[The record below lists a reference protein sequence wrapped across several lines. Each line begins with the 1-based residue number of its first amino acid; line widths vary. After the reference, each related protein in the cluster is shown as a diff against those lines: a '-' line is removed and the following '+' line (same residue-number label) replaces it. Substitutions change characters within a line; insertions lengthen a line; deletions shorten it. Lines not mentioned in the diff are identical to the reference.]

1 MADAFVA
8 SEKVG
13 EGGPWAGLVCLFT
26 FEETERVRSERGLGM
41 AFGMDWGCA
50 RFVCC
55 VALAVGGLSA
65 SGSLHAEVSS
75 VRSG

>member
-13 EGGPWAGLVCLFT
+13 EGGPWAEFVCLFT
-26 FEETERVRSERGLGM
+26 FEEIERVRSERGLGM
-41 AFGMDWGCA
+41 VFGMDWRCG

-55 VALAVGGLSA
+55 VAFAVGGLSA
-65 SGSLHAEVSS
+65 SGSLHAGVSS
-75 VRSG
+75 VRLG